1 MATASTRKII
11 KTPRKSKST
20 PRARPKTGLAAV
32 PMDRGFTACKQY
44 FHEEIDRKVVIDI
57 IKTHIKKLF
66 TKDQVQNILSY
77 PEWHFGMHSAYG
89 AAIHW
94 MNAGLTFEEKY
105 QRYPEAIQ
113 EYYAVLARA
122 MRKTV
127 PLVDDDENDEQPA
140 VVVAKASPLELMNKK
155 IQSTIM
161 VDLDFLEDEWIAGRT
176 TTIDVYQ
183 LFQRHLLKAP
193 AVAPVRKRL
202 EVWLLEYED
211 AFHKRCEQAVE
222 GYSHIKRSELK
233 RRIDV
238 VNKMLEDLDRVKA
251 ASVATRAPRTPKV
264 RTADKQVSKL
274 KYAKNSVEYK
284 LISINPV
291 QIPGAIRLYT
301 FHEKSRTLT
310 EYVSNSTAGF
320 EIKGT
325 SIQRFDPETSRS
337 VRLRKPD
344 EFLAI
349 ILSKT
354 SKQIDNEWQ
363 KLTTKSSV
371 PNGRINLETIL
382 LRTLD
387 R

>member
-32 PMDRGFTACKQY
+32 PLDKGFTACKQY

-57 IKTHIKKLF
+57 VKSHIKTLF
-66 TKDQVQNILSY
+66 TRDQVQNILSY
-77 PEWHFGMHSAYG
+77 PEWHFGMQSAFG

-94 MNAGLTFEEKY
+94 MNAGLEFEEKY

-113 EYYAVLARA
+113 QYYAKLANVK
-122 MRKTV
+122 KTIQ
-127 PLVDDDENDEQPA
+127 PSDDDESNEPV
-140 VVVAKASPLELMNKK
+140 VVVAKASPLELLHKK

-161 VDLDFLEDEWIAGRT
+161 VDLDFLEDEWIADRT

-193 AVAPVRKRL
+193 AVTPVRKRL
-202 EVWLLEYED
+202 ETWLLEYED
-211 AFHKRCEQAVE
+211 AYHKRCEQAVE
-222 GYSHIKRSELK
+222 AYSHIKRSEVK

-238 VNKMLEDLDRVKA
+238 INKMLEDLDRVKA

-284 LISINPV
+284 LISVNPV

-310 EYVSNSTAGF
+310 EYVSNSTTGF

-325 SIQRFDPETSRS
+325 SIQRFDPDMSRS

-344 EFLAI
+344 EFLASV
-349 ILSKT
+349 LSKT
-354 SKQIDNEWQ
+354 PKQIDNEWQ
-363 KLTTKSSV
+363 KLTTKSTV